1 MDWMMQQKVVIQ
13 CKKKVVVLT
22 TPMGDRISVDVVV
35 QKQQSAIVNQLED
48 GDNKEDQVVDEF
60 PDVFPDELSGMPPD
74 RDIEFIIELLP
85 GTAPIAKRPYR
96 MGVDELEELKKQIKE
111 LQDKGFIRPS
121 SSPWGAPVIFIDK
134 KDGT

>member
-1 MDWMMQQKVVIQ
+1 VIQ
-13 CKKKVVVLT
+13 CKEKVVVLT

-60 PDVFPDELSGMPPD
+60 LDVFPDELSGMPPD

-111 LQDKGFIRPS
+111 L
-121 SSPWGAPVIFIDK
+121 
-134 KDGT
+134 